1 VAGFSERIRLIIDVS
16 TGNARGPLRQLS
28 SDLKQADG
36 AFAKTKVAAG
46 GLFDSLKAA
55 AVPAALAAGTAL
67 AAFAAKAIG
76 DFQNVALSAGKL
88 RDSLGVTAEEASQ
101 LQEVA
106 GDLGIGV
113 GVLESSMGK
122 MNRAAATTP
131 AAFDEIGAAIARNAD
146 GTVNVTETFL
156 NAIEALRRIPDATQ
170 RAAAAQKIFGRGWQQ
185 MSELIMMGAKG
196 VRQAMDEVEAGK
208 IVGDDQIDQAKE
220 LRDNLDQ
227 LKGVVESLS
236 VALGGEL
243 AGGINDALSGLRT
256 LGEQLERIND
266 IPGLGGAR
274 AEELNQLR
282 SALEGGALSGLA
294 ELNKLLGADI
304 TGTVSAELVAATR
317 ATAGLADATANAES
331 IHRANFAALEDEGAA
346 TRAVA
351 SETRNAEAVHREHFA
366 ALEDSS
372 DALVTAAEAAQNEAD
387 ALNEA
392 AEAAQASADAHA
404 AEADALFATIDARRA
419 AADAQFAANDAT
431 RDFGEAVASYLT
443 MVAEGEATMSELAAA
458 QEEVVSSASNAAD
471 AAQRLAEEQAASN
484 GAALSAAQAGDI
496 WRDSMIEQAGAA
508 GALSGPILDYVA
520 TVEGIPPE
528 KLTEIKAMV
537 AAGDLEGAKAAL
549 DAASETRT
557 AQIAAEAQVA
567 AATADLNAVA
577 SAQRVADIVAQA
589 WTTAADEG
597 LDGVAAQNRVAEILG
612 QALTGEANADLNALG
627 PYTPSVIGRYSG
639 TTGIPSSITIP
650 VRLQASGAVA
660 GVRANGMIMNA
671 EGGTAGSRSVA
682 GETGQLE
689 FTGPGAV
696 AAPTFIRPATPIT
709 GVRESAD
716 LISSLTAAVDRLAAT
731 RNGGAAINED
741 ALARAIGREVRA
753 AIGYRR

>member
-1 VAGFSERIRLIIDVS
+1 MAFSERIRLVIDVA

-28 SDLKQADG
+28 TDLKQADG
-36 AFAKTKVAAG
+36 AFAKTKIAAS
-46 GLFDSLKAA
+46 GLFDSLKANA
-55 AVPAALAAGTAL
+55 AGAALAAGGAL
-67 AAFAAKAIG
+67 VGFGAKAVG
-76 DFQNVALSAGKL
+76 EFQKVALGAGKL
-88 RDSLGVTAEEASQ
+88 RDSLGVTAEEASR

-106 GDLGIGV
+106 GDVGV
-113 GVLESSMGK
+113 GVGALEAAIGR
-122 MNRAAATTP
+122 MNRAAEATP
-131 AAFDEIGAAIARNAD
+131 EAFQAIGAEIQRNAD
-146 GTVNVTETFL
+146 GTINVTETFL
-156 NAIEALRRIPDATQ
+156 SVAEALDNIPDAAK
-170 RAAAAQKIFGRGWQQ
+170 RAEAAQRIFGRGWMQIA
-185 MSELIMMGAKG
+185 ELVQGGADGIREAMADVEGAKIISDAEIARAREFRDTLDDLKG
-196 VRQAMDEVEAGK
+196 TLESVTIAAGGAIVQVTQFVGDIEAG
-208 IVGDDQIDQAKE
+208 VTEFEDS
-220 LRDNLDQ
+220 
-227 LKGVVESLS
+227 VER
-236 VALGGEL
+236 ALGAEVTGRIAENFANNADAIAAWGERVHESVRGN
-243 AGGINDALSGLRT
+243 ADALSAWGDSIHETLDPMRT
-256 LGEQLERIND
+256 
-266 IPGLGGAR
+266 
-274 AEELNQLR
+274 
-282 SALEGGALSGLA
+282 
-294 ELNKLLGADI
+294 
-304 TGTVSAELVAATR
+304 SAELAK
-317 ATAGLADATANAES
+317 E
-331 IHRANFAALEDEGAA
+331 
-346 TRAVA
+346 
-351 SETRNAEAVHREHFA
+351 
-366 ALEDSS
+366 
-372 DALVTAAEAAQNEAD
+372 EAD
-387 ALNEA
+387 ALKEA
-392 AEAAQASADAHA
+392 AEAAQEAADAHT

-419 AADAQFAANDAT
+419 AADAQFAANDAV
-431 RDFGEAVASYLT
+431 RDFAEEMAGYNELVASGEASMT
-443 MVAEGEATMSELAAA
+443 ELAAA
-458 QEEVVSSASNAAD
+458 QEGVVSSASSAAD
-471 AAQRLAEEQAASN
+471 AAQRLAEEQASAN

-577 SAQRVADIVAQA
+577 SAERVADIVAQA
-589 WTTAADEG
+589 WTQAANEG
-597 LDGVAAQNRVAEILG
+597 LNGVAAQNRVAEILA

-627 PYTPSVIGRYSG
+627 PYNPSVIGRYSG

-716 LISSLTAAVDRLAAT
+716 LITSLTAAVDRLAAT
-731 RNGGAAINED
+731 RTAGTAINED
-741 ALARAIGREVRA
+741 SLARAIGREVRA